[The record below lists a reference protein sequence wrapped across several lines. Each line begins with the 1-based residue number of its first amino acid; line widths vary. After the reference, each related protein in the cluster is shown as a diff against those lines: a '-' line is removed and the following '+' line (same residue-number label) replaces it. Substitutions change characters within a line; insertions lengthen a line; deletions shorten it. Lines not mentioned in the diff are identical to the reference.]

1 MADQEVDDH
10 EYIPLITP
18 EDEEQM
24 DNEHTPEVLPLL
36 PLRNTVLFP
45 GVVIPITV
53 GRDKSIRLV
62 QEANKGNKV
71 IGVVAQTNPD
81 IEEPTFEDL
90 HRIGTQATIMRMLKM
105 PDGSTTVIL
114 QGKKRFEITGLVST
128 DPYFSAQVRVY
139 PEKNRNTESKQQQA
153 LFESLKDISLKIIQ
167 LSPDIPNE
175 ASMAI
180 KNFRCIRATI
190 TALSTVA
197 RRRNL
202 IRQERSGVKQR
213 LGRLT
218 GLRI

>member
-1 MADQEVDDH
+1 MADQEVEDH

-71 IGVVAQTNPD
+71 IGVVTQTNPD

-90 HRIGTQATIMRMLKM
+90 HRIGTQASIMRMLRM

-128 DPYFSAQVRVY
+128 DPYFSAQVQVY
-139 PEKNRNTESKQQQA
+139 PEKNRNNESKEQQA
-153 LFESLKDISLKIIQ
+153 LFESLKDISLKIIH
-167 LSPDIPNE
+167 PRPTFPT
-175 ASMAI
+175 
-180 KNFRCIRATI
+180 K
-190 TALSTVA
+190 
-197 RRRNL
+197 RRWR
-202 IRQERSGVKQR
+202 
-213 LGRLT
+213 
-218 GLRI
+218 LRIYTG